1 MAKKKKREHRVART
15 LARVLGFFTASA
27 VCGVLAASLVVPAVY
42 AAGFGVSSSIG
53 FFDSLPAELTVQP
66 PSQTTRVLT
75 SDGKTIAMFY
85 AENRVRVPLD
95 NMSPYIKDGIVA
107 IEDSRFYEHAGID
120 PQGILRAIVSN
131 VTDGGR
137 QGAST
142 ITQQYVT
149 NVINEAR
156 LSQDKRD
163 EVILSGQK
171 DMGDK
176 LREMKLAVAL
186 EKKFTKDQI
195 LEGYLNIVF
204 FNSDAYGVEAAAKYF
219 FSTTAKD
226 LTLPQAALLAGLV
239 NSPTFYNPAL
249 NPENSMARRN
259 QVLDEM
265 LKHRKITQA
274 QHDEA
279 AATPIELKITPERQ
293 GCANAAMAPY
303 FCDYISHL
311 ILNNPAYGS
320 SLIERQRK
328 LYRGGLTITTTL
340 DSRLQAA
347 AQAQVDGSAGAN
359 PDHWGA
365 ALVSVQPG
373 TGKILAM
380 AQNTVFLPE
389 PGKFDTQLNF
399 NVDAKDPQGND
410 LNGAGG
416 FQPGSTMKPFTFAE
430 WLNEG
435 KSLTAVVDASRRVY
449 PLGFPWRSSCGKVLG
464 AYSTAQN
471 NPELGAADDLQN
483 SEDGFYRPMPINYG
497 LYNSINTATFAT
509 AAQLDF
515 CGIQKM
521 VDTVGLHSGLD
532 GARINMHQLGNLLGA
547 TGVAP
552 LHMANAFATFAN
564 DGKYCTPV
572 ALMDVT
578 DATGGKLPAQPS
590 ECRDAVKPEV
600 ARGVNSVLQDVLV
613 KGSGFWINP
622 KIHTKMPTAAK
633 TGTSN
638 NNGSTWVVGYTSGL
652 VTASFFGDALE
663 GQKRSGQNVTIN
675 GTFYPRL
682 DGWMIAG
689 PQWVNYMLQ
698 AAPLYPANPF
708 PPPPASMMKPS
719 YAPAP
724 AAPWVAPPPAPAAD
738 IVPAPAPAPAPAP
751 PPAPA
756 PAPEPPPAPAPA
768 PAPPA
773 PAPDPPPAPAPGPAP
788 APAPGP
794 ALPAPPPPPDN
805 PGIDPPPDEP
815 EE

>member
-1 MAKKKKREHRVART
+1 MAKKSRRRRGFGAALGRIVGF
-15 LARVLGFFTASA
+15 LAASA
-27 VCGVLAASLVVPAVY
+27 MCGVLVASLVVPAVA

-53 FFDSLPAELTVQP
+53 FFERLPEELTVQP
-66 PSQTTRVLT
+66 PSQSTRVLT
-75 SDGKTIAMFY
+75 ADGQPIATFY
-85 AENRVRVPLD
+85 AENRVRIPLD
-95 NMSPYIKDGIVA
+95 QMSPYIKDAIIS

-120 PQGILRAIVSN
+120 PQGILRALISN
-131 VTDGGR
+131 VTKGDQ

-149 NVINEAR
+149 NVVNEAR
-156 LSQDKRD
+156 LSQDRPD
-163 EVILSGQK
+163 EVVLSGQK

-176 LREMKLAVAL
+176 LREMRLAIAL
-186 EKKFTKDQI
+186 EKKYSKDQI

-204 FNSDAYGVEAAAKYF
+204 FNSDAYGVEAAARYF
-219 FSTTAKD
+219 FSTSAKD

-239 NSPTFYNPAL
+239 NSPTFYNPAI
-249 NPENSMARRN
+249 NPDNSLARRN

-265 LKHRKITQA
+265 LRLGKITQA

-279 AATPIELKITPERQ
+279 KATPIELKLSPERQ

-311 ILNNPAYGS
+311 ILNNPAFGPNAT
-320 SLIERQRK
+320 ERERT
-328 LYRGGLTITTTL
+328 LYRGGLTIVTTL

-347 AQAQVDGSAGAN
+347 AQAQVDGTAGAN
-359 PDHWGA
+359 PDRWGA

-380 AQNTVFLPE
+380 AQNTVFLPQ
-389 PGKFDTQLNF
+389 PGRFDTQLNF
-399 NVDAKDPQGND
+399 NVDARDPQGND

-416 FQPGSTMKPFTFAE
+416 FQTGSTMKPFTFAE

-435 KSLTAVVDASRRVY
+435 KTITAEIDASRRVY

-471 NPELGAADDLQN
+471 NPQQGAADDLQN
-483 SEDGFYRPMPINYG
+483 AEEGFYRKMPVNYG
-497 LYNSINTATFAT
+497 LYNSINTATFAS

-532 GARINMHQLGNLLGA
+532 GSPINMHQLGNLLGA

-564 DGKYCTPV
+564 DGRFCQPI
-572 ALMDVT
+572 ALVDIT
-578 DATGGKLPAQPS
+578 DATGRKLPAQVP
-590 ECRDAVKPEV
+590 ECRDAVKPDV
-600 ARGVNSVLQDVLV
+600 ARGVNNVLQDVLK
-613 KGSGFWINP
+613 KGSGVWINP
-622 KIHTKMPTAAK
+622 KVHEKVPAAAK

-652 VTASFFGDALE
+652 ATASFFGDALE

-682 DGWMIAG
+682 DGYMIAG
-689 PQWVNYMLQ
+689 PQWANYMVKV
-698 AAPLYPANPF
+698 APLYPAAPF
-708 PPPPASMMKPS
+708 PGPPASMIGPNPS
-719 YAPAP
+719 PT
-724 AAPWVAPPPAPAAD
+724 
-738 IVPAPAPAPAPAP
+738 
-751 PPAPA
+751 
-756 PAPEPPPAPAPA
+756 
-768 PAPPA
+768 
-773 PAPDPPPAPAPGPAP
+773 PGK
-788 APAPGP
+788 
-794 ALPAPPPPPDN
+794 
-805 PGIDPPPDEP
+805 
-815 EE
+815 